1 MAMIQEHMAGS
12 SAHMRVLYFCNGHQI
27 GRRTHRTECT
37 LVPENKG
44 VSVNSMIKLRITVPK
59 REYKCSLWEEKFK
72 CLTDEKE
79 GSIKEIQN
87 WN

>member
-1 MAMIQEHMAGS
+1 
-12 SAHMRVLYFCNGHQI
+12 
-27 GRRTHRTECT
+27 
-37 LVPENKG
+37 
-44 VSVNSMIKLRITVPK
+44 MIKLRITVPK

-79 GSIKEIQN
+79 GSNNEIQN